1 MAAAVRADRYERWCE
16 VLESDSRPLV
26 MEHLEDLRGGPR
38 TLEEVRRCLERRLSH
53 GGTTILTLTLTVAA
67 DDVLDSVSPYAG
79 VICDSRAR
87 RS

>member
-16 VLESDSRPLV
+16 ALESDPRPLV
-26 MEHLEDLRGGPR
+26 MEHLEDLRGRAR
-38 TLEEVRRCLERRLSH
+38 TLEELRRCMERRLSH
-53 GGTTILTLTLTVAA
+53 GGTTILTLTLTAAA
-67 DDVLDSVSPYAG
+67 DDVLDSVSGYTA